1 MENCVNLQK
10 NPKQNVLVLY
20 WLKKFQRKKKKML
33 PEMPEINNGRP

>member
-1 MENCVNLQK
+1 MENCVYLWK

-20 WLKKFQRKKKKML
+20 WLKKFQRKKKKMI